1 MRTLPLIILLLLGS
15 APAAAQGIV
24 VPLRCDRECPA
35 NGSLPRIAMDSV
47 EVWVTVDR
55 GVAVT
60 RVEHRFS
67 NVLHGAVESAFF
79 FPLPVDATIRSVWVY
94 MDGELDQ
101 YNRWSGPDESR
112 WIAEGIVRGR
122 EAHGLGAPG
131 LEGYAGTTLMHAPV
145 RLSARGTGRVEITYA
160 QPVIAENGTFTYRY
174 PLAAGGESA
183 RAGNVTLG
191 ATVKTETGFRDLRS
205 PSHAVQVE
213 WGTELGRCPPT
224 AACGSTNVQ
233 SRRVKTIRLT
243 PSPGDW
249 TRDFELVYTAADS
262 DAERRSVSIP

>member
-1 MRTLPLIILLLLGS
+1 MRTLPLLALPLIMLPLLAA

-24 VPLRCDRECPA
+24 VPVRCDRECPA
-35 NGSLPRIAMDSV
+35 NGSLPGIAMDSV
-47 EVWVTVDR
+47 DVWVTVDR

-60 RVEHRFS
+60 RVDHRFS

-94 MDGELDQ
+94 MDGELEQ

-112 WIAEGIVRGR
+112 WIAEGIVRHQPD
-122 EAHGLGAPG
+122 AGLGA
-131 LEGYAGTTLMHAPV
+131 YAGTALMHVPV
-145 RLSARGTGRVEITYA
+145 RLSARGTGRVQISYA

-174 PLAAGGESA
+174 PLAAGREAA
-183 RAGNVTLG
+183 RAGHLALG

-213 WGTELGRCPPT
+213 WGTELGRCPPQS
-224 AACGSTNVQ
+224 ACGSMSVP

-243 PSPGDW
+243 PAPGDW
-249 TRDFELVYTAADS
+249 RRDFELVYTAADS
-262 DAERRSVSIP
+262 AAERRNASHP